1 MVSGRVRNGVA
12 TSALDVGLDAT
23 GALAAAPTA
32 AFAPPPELPD
42 DIPWPDRTVAWWEMW
57 TKSPQADELGPTDWD
72 FLLDTALLHAD
83 VWSGNLD
90 RMPELRIRVAKFGA
104 TPEDRVRLKIQYAT
118 LEVGEDA
125 AERAGERRQ
134 ARRERV
140 PKKDDPRE
148 LLREA

>member
-1 MVSGRVRNGVA
+1 MAGRGPAGKNPATRRRRNATPDMRVLRAVEKVA
-12 TSALDVGLDAT
+12 
-23 GALAAAPTA
+23 
-32 AFAPPPELPD
+32 PPELPEG
-42 DIPWPDRTVAWWEMW
+42 IPWPDRTVDWWKMW
-57 TKSPQADELGPTDWD
+57 TESPQADEFGPTDWD

-83 VWSGNLD
+83 VWAGNLD